1 MRPVGMPSLAST
13 RSGSKSGRPQQVQGA
28 AGYPVAALAC
38 GADSNLCH
46 TIPVAR
52 QAVTE
57 GELASAAEDA
67 AVTLD
72 RLQARV
78 AQLLSG
84 ISVPA
89 QVQRQHTV
97 SDLLADL
104 NQLQVCIWRLR
115 HMTNSGG
122 PGMRADAQ
130 VTACRGR
137 VSMYESMCVCLSH
150 DACMHVCL
158 SHV

>member
-1 MRPVGMPSLAST
+1 M
-13 RSGSKSGRPQQVQGA
+13 
-28 AGYPVAALAC
+28 
-38 GADSNLCH
+38 
-46 TIPVAR
+46 
-52 QAVTE
+52 
-57 GELASAAEDA
+57 LASAAEDA

-72 RLQARV
+72 
-78 AQLLSG
+78 
-84 ISVPA
+84 ICVPA

-150 DACMHVCL
+150 DACMQVCL